1 MAHVRSDEGSAM
13 IESLW
18 PRATWA
24 INASP
29 TEKPVG
35 ADELHGVLPDRQVL
49 KGAFGALGR
58 GARLMEYRVASAGSA

>member
-49 KGAFGALGR
+49 KGAFPAHLEGVPG
-58 GARLMEYRVASAGSA
+58 

>member
-49 KGAFGALGR
+49 KGAFPAQRTWKGCPADGVSSGIR
-58 GARLMEYRVASAGSA
+58 G